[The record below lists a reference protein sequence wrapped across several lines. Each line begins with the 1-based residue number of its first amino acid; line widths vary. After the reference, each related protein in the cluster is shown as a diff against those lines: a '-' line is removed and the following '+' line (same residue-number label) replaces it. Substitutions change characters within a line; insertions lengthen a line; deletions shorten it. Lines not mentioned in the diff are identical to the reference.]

1 MRTCDKVVKMSHV
14 SEQRPG
20 SVAGEVLDFPAVAAG
35 LPLVPSA
42 ALDPFLDAAASCF
55 ARFGVAHTTVPDIA
69 RELGVSRMTV
79 YRRLGSVH
87 DALRSLLARELHR
100 LVVHLAGE
108 LDGAPPSPETIVE
121 LTEVVVRHAAS
132 HPVLR
137 KALADEPELVGPVL
151 LDSFSGIVDNVTTVA
166 APLLAAAMRAGLVRQ
181 QDPVVLTDWLVRT
194 TVSVIASPP
203 RQDVRSFLTQVLL
216 PLLSPSGRT

>member
-1 MRTCDKVVKMSHV
+1 MADR
-14 SEQRPG
+14 QRAL
-20 SVAGEVLDFPAVAAG
+20 AGKVLDFPAVAAG
-35 LPLVPSA
+35 LPPVPSA
-42 ALDPFLDAAASCF
+42 ALDPLLDAASDCF

-79 YRRLGSVH
+79 YRRLGSVP

-100 LVVHLAGE
+100 LVVHLADQ

-121 LTEVVVRHAAS
+121 LTAVVVRHAGS

-137 KALADEPELVGPVL
+137 KSLADEPELVGPVL
-151 LDSFSGIVDNVTTVA
+151 LDSFSGIVDNVTAVA
-166 APLLAAAMRAGLVRQ
+166 APMLAAAMEAGLVRR

-194 TVSVIASPP
+194 TVSMIASPP
-203 RQDVRSFLTQVLL
+203 RQDLGSFLAQVLL
-216 PLLSPSGRT
+216 PLLSPEGAAALS

>member
-1 MRTCDKVVKMSHV
+1 MSDRQRGAARGAV
-14 SEQRPG
+14 S
-20 SVAGEVLDFPAVAAG
+20 AEVLDFPAVAAG
-35 LPLVPSA
+35 LPPVPST

-55 ARFGVAHTTVPDIA
+55 ARFGVAHTTVPDVA

-100 LVVHLAGE
+100 LVVHLAGRLE
-108 LDGAPPSPETIVE
+108 GAPPSPETIVE

-137 KALADEPELVGPVL
+137 KSLADEPELVGPVL
-151 LDSFSGIVDNVTTVA
+151 LDSFAGIVDNVTAVA
-166 APLLAAAMRAGLVRQ
+166 SPILAAAMQAGLVRP
-181 QDPVVLTDWLVRT
+181 QDPVVLTDWLVRI

-203 RQDVRSFLTQVLL
+203 PQELRSFLAQVLL
-216 PLLSPSGRT
+216 PLLRPTGRTRDA

>member
-1 MRTCDKVVKMSHV
+1 VK
-14 SEQRPG
+14 QP
-20 SVAGEVLDFPAVAAG
+20 VAGEVLDFPAVAAG
-35 LPLVPSA
+35 LPPVPST

-55 ARFGVAHTTVPDIA
+55 ARFGVAHTTVPDVA

-100 LVVHLAGE
+100 LVVHLASR

-121 LTEVVVRHAAS
+121 LTEVVVRDATS

-137 KALADEPELVGPVL
+137 KSLADEPELVGPVL
-151 LDSFSGIVDNVTTVA
+151 LDSFAGIVDNVTAVA
-166 APLLAAAMRAGLVRQ
+166 SPVLASAMQAGLVRP
-181 QDPVVLTDWLVRT
+181 QDPVVLTDWLVRI

-203 RQDVRSFLTQVLL
+203 PQELRSSLAQVLL
-216 PLLSPSGRT
+216 PLLSPTGRT

>member
-1 MRTCDKVVKMSHV
+1 VGERQK
-14 SEQRPG
+14 G
-20 SVAGEVLDFPAVAAG
+20 SLAGQILDFPAVAAG
-35 LPLVPSA
+35 LPPVPSA

-79 YRRLGSVH
+79 YRRLGSVP

-100 LVVHLAGE
+100 LVVHLADQ

-121 LTEVVVRHAAS
+121 LTGVVVRHASS

-137 KALADEPELVGPVL
+137 KSLADEPELVGPVL
-151 LDSFSGIVDNVTTVA
+151 LDSFSGIVDNVTAVA
-166 APLLAAAMRAGLVRQ
+166 GPMLAAAMDAGLVRR

-203 RQDVRSFLTQVLL
+203 RQDLGPFLAQVLL
-216 PLLSPSGRT
+216 PLLSPSGGRELT

>member
-1 MRTCDKVVKMSHV
+1 M
-14 SEQRPG
+14 
-20 SVAGEVLDFPAVAAG
+20 AGEILDFPAVAAG
-35 LPLVPSA
+35 LPPVPST
-42 ALDPFLDAAASCF
+42 ALDTYLDAAARCF

-121 LTEVVVRHAAS
+121 LTEVVVRHAGS
-132 HPVLR
+132 HPVVR
-137 KALADEPELVGPVL
+137 KSLADEPDLVGPVL
-151 LDSFSGIVDNVTTVA
+151 LDSFSGIVDNVAAVA
-166 APLLAAAMRAGLVRQ
+166 GPMLAAAMEAGLVRR
-181 QDPVVLTDWLVRT
+181 QDPVVLTDWLVRM

-203 RQDVRSFLTQVLL
+203 RQDLRSFLSQALL
-216 PLLSPSGRT
+216 PVLSPIGRT